1 MDDQPNV
8 PGAFLSGGW
17 TEQKATIRP
26 VELPDRDAVDYG
38 SIYQAENGSVWKAA
52 TEYSSDGKVRRVW
65 KPLRVVS
72 PEKRR
77 RDIRNAIIAMA
88 VLVAAALTALLPLE
102 ITGYELGGFPF
113 ILVRFIVVI
122 FALFA
127 CGKVVSHFRDQVVLP
142 RE

>member
-17 TEQKATIRP
+17 TEQKAT
-26 VELPDRDAVDYG
+26 
-38 SIYQAENGSVWKAA
+38 
-52 TEYSSDGKVRRVW
+52 
-65 KPLRVVS
+65 
-72 PEKRR
+72 
-77 RDIRNAIIAMA
+77 
-88 VLVAAALTALLPLE
+88 
-102 ITGYELGGFPF
+102 F